1 MMITEKK
8 KKQVNNYVQ
17 YTSLGFQ
24 MMAIIAAGT
33 FAGYKLDIWLDL
45 KVPVFLILLSVVSVG
60 LAIYHAIKDFL

>member
-1 MMITEKK
+1 MITEKK